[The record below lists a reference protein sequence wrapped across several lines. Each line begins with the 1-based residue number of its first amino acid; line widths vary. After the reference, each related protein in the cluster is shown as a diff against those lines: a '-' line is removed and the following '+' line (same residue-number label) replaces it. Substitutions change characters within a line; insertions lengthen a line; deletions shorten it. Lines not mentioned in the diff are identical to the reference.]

1 MTSTITVII
10 CTRNRLDD
18 FRETLASLMKQK
30 RLPDELV
37 VVDSSDTRML
47 EDYLKSVSLPV
58 AAKYIHSA
66 PGLTLQRNVGVK
78 GSAGDLICF
87 FDDDTELDENYLAII
102 EAVFARHDLEGLG
115 AVGGRLENLFGDQ
128 PMTVHFRLERMVF
141 GFLRFVFGLDDYGS
155 GRFRLSGMATFP
167 HRLMH
172 EKYIECLSGGLMSFR
187 REVFKKAQFDE
198 GLPGYGLMEDWSIS
212 KSVMDAG
219 YKIYYEPSAS
229 LIHKESPQN
238 RFNYSRWAEMFIVN
252 YDYLF
257 QKYWR
262 RDWYRIPF
270 YYWALIG
277 FLIVNLHN
285 RDALHGAISGLKKIF
300 VRLPAA

>member
-18 FRETLASLMKQK
+18 FRETLASLLKQK

-37 VVDSSDTRML
+37 VVDSSDTNSL
-47 EDYLKSVSLPV
+47 EEYLKTVSLPM
-58 AAKYIHSA
+58 ALKYIHSN
-66 PGLTLQRNVGVK
+66 PGLTLQRNIGVR
-78 GSAGDLICF
+78 GSSGDLICF
-87 FDDDTELDENYLAII
+87 FDDDTELNGNYLANV
-102 EAVFARHDLEGLG
+102 EAVFARNDPNLG

-128 PMTVHFRLERMVF
+128 PMTLRFRIERAIF
-141 GFLRFVFGLDDYGS
+141 GLLRFVFGLDDYGS

-167 HRLMH
+167 HHLM
-172 EKYIECLSGGLMSFR
+172 KPRYIDCLSGGLMSFR
-187 REVFKKAQFDE
+187 REVFQKVQFDE

-219 YKIYYEPSAS
+219 YKTYYEPAAS

-238 RFNYSRWAEMFIVN
+238 RFNYFRWAEIFIVN

-257 QKYWR
+257 RKYWR
-262 RDWYRIPF
+262 RDWYRIPS
-270 YYWALIG
+270 YYWALLG
-277 FLIVNLHN
+277 FFVVNFHSK
-285 RDALHGAISGLKKIF
+285 DALRGAFSGLKKVF
-300 VRLPAA
+300 SK